1 MSLFHITGLSGKSK
15 KRSSNDFFIDEY
27 HIMVYN
33 RHNMDYIMDD
43 KKEMAALFR
52 ELSPENQSQLLAC
65 AELCH
70 VAEKAVK
77 KSIRNETGQI
87 SDTRGHDDE

>member
-15 KRSSNDFFIDEY
+15 KMTSNDFYIDKC
-27 HIMVYN
+27 HPMANN
-33 RHNMDYIMDD
+33 RHRMDYIKDE
-43 KKEMAALFR
+43 KKEMAAFFR
-52 ELSPENQSQLLAC
+52 ELSPENQSWLLAC

-77 KSIRNETGQI
+77 KSVHKETGRI
-87 SDTRGHDDE
+87 SDTRRHGDE